1 MMISGKLVALM
12 AAIAFIAT
20 GVGGLTGPTTAAF
33 ADYYEKDGKND
44 KNGNNNF
51 EVDIERNNEIEQ
63 EQEACTNEVEVEAG
77 GDQIALVNADQNN
90 ECEVDQNQEAVIVD
104 FSENAFDIAGLL
116 VS

>member
-1 MMISGKLVALM
+1 MISPKLAAMM
-12 AAIAFIAT
+12 AAMTLIGAGAPI
-20 GVGGLTGPTTAAF
+20 TAL
-33 ADYYEKDGKND
+33 ADHG
-44 KNGNNNF
+44 NNF
-51 EVDIERNNEIEQ
+51 EVDIERNNAIEQ

-77 GDQIALVNADQNN
+77 EDQIALVNADQNN